1 MPNQNDNQIEALRIE
16 AEALNT
22 LTREFQNKLNA
33 LAIPDTLV
41 FDIDEQDL
49 LEQRL
54 DEEANE
60 KALAARTKKLVK
72 IEAEQSKIV
81 EQIMTLESVIAEHDA
96 KIESFKKKKQ
106 KLQDKVEA
114 EKYARTLLVG
124 QLKTQ
129 RKKLLKLGSKI
140 DTTFVYNESVS
151 TQVTLLPEYT
161 DEGARTPAYHISAP
175 STDLGTDWSDKWQF
189 DRRGNREH

>member
-49 LEQRL
+49 LEASL
-54 DEEANE
+54 DEEANERALAEQANE

-81 EQIMTLESVIAEHDA
+81 EQIMTLESVMAEHDA

-114 EKYARTLLVG
+114 EKYART
-124 QLKTQ
+124 
-129 RKKLLKLGSKI
+129 
-140 DTTFVYNESVS
+140 
-151 TQVTLLPEYT
+151 
-161 DEGARTPAYHISAP
+161 H
-175 STDLGTDWSDKWQF
+175 
-189 DRRGNREH
+189 

>member
-41 FDIDEQDL
+41 FDVDEQDL

-60 KALAARTKKLVK
+60 KALAVRTKKLVK

-96 KIESFKKKKQ
+96 KIESFKKRKQ

-114 EKYARTLLVG
+114 EKYTRTLLVG

-129 RKKLLKLGSKI
+129 RKKLLKLGSEI

-161 DEGARTPAYHISAP
+161 DEGARTPEYHISSP

-189 DRRGNREH
+189 DQRGNREH